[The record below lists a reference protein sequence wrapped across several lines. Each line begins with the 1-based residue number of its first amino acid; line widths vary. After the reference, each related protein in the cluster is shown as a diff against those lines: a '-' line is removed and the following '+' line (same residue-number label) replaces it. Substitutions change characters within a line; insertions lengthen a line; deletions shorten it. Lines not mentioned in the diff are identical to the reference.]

1 MGDLPPEADGDIGE
15 SRVKQLDLIKVLVQK
30 ISVAVKASCY
40 WEALST
46 SRVLEDCLLTYY
58 HVQFAKA
65 LLDRLNVALFPLS
78 TAAAAPF
85 GQFIRRFRSGW
96 SWLAAEALKVGPFHR
111 WTPTRGGRKGAA
123 LCAQITCGL
132 RDYGKDK
139 SPALPASACK
149 CGDGLVW
156 EFCQ

>member
-15 SRVKQLDLIKVLVQK
+15 SRVKQLDLVKVLVQK

-40 WEALST
+40 WLGAEGRSISPLDTNERGTKGGGTVRPDHLRA
-46 SRVLEDCLLTYY
+46 SR
-58 HVQFAKA
+58 
-65 LLDRLNVALFPLS
+65 
-78 TAAAAPF
+78 
-85 GQFIRRFRSGW
+85 
-96 SWLAAEALKVGPFHR
+96 
-111 WTPTRGGRKGAA
+111 
-123 LCAQITCGL
+123 L
-132 RDYGKDK
+132 RDK